1 MFLLFAYQHLSP
13 DTCINISLLQA
24 GSFQPF
30 FRAHAHIDTK
40 RREPFLLP
48 EENMKIVREAI
59 RKRYTYLP
67 FWYTLFYHGF
77 RSGETV
83 MSPLWVTYPED
94 KSTFEMDDE
103 YLLGKTKV
111 FRWKDLFTKASDEII
126 YNLPCY
132 CNYYFLCLGSSLL
145 VKPITEQGSVGTS
158 VYFPGKDEV
167 SFRINTECFSKHVYL
182 VDRKFIPFYFT
193 YMIHVST

>member
-1 MFLLFAYQHLSP
+1 MFPNKFYAEVHAFNTIICIYASTGNNWVFFTLN
-13 DTCINISLLQA
+13 TCINISLLQA

-126 YNLPCY
+126 YNLPC
-132 CNYYFLCLGSSLL
+132 C
-145 VKPITEQGSVGTS
+145 
-158 VYFPGKDEV
+158 
-167 SFRINTECFSKHVYL
+167 
-182 VDRKFIPFYFT
+182 
-193 YMIHVST
+193 

>member
-1 MFLLFAYQHLSP
+1 
-13 DTCINISLLQA
+13 
-24 GSFQPF
+24 
-30 FRAHAHIDTK
+30 
-40 RREPFLLP
+40 
-48 EENMKIVREAI
+48 MKIVREAI

-111 FRWKDLFTKASDEII
+111 LGGRIYLQRLQMKSFTI
-126 YNLPCY
+126 
-132 CNYYFLCLGSSLL
+132 CL
-145 VKPITEQGSVGTS
+145 VIVITTFFV
-158 VYFPGKDEV
+158 
-167 SFRINTECFSKHVYL
+167 
-182 VDRKFIPFYFT
+182 
-193 YMIHVST
+193 

>member
-1 MFLLFAYQHLSP
+1 MLVLVIIGFFFTLN
-13 DTCINISLLQA
+13 TIINISLLQA

-111 FRWKDLFTKASDEII
+111 LGGRIYLQRLQMKSFTI
-126 YNLPCY
+126 
-132 CNYYFLCLGSSLL
+132 CL
-145 VKPITEQGSVGTS
+145 VTVITTFFV
-158 VYFPGKDEV
+158 
-167 SFRINTECFSKHVYL
+167 
-182 VDRKFIPFYFT
+182 
-193 YMIHVST
+193 

>member
-1 MFLLFAYQHLSP
+1 MLRCMLSIQLFKLVLAMINVFYTLN
-13 DTCINISLLQA
+13 TCINISLLQT

-103 YLLGKTKV
+103 YLLGKAQV
-111 FRWKDLFTKASDEII
+111 FRWKDLF
-126 YNLPCY
+126 
-132 CNYYFLCLGSSLL
+132 
-145 VKPITEQGSVGTS
+145 
-158 VYFPGKDEV
+158 
-167 SFRINTECFSKHVYL
+167 SKV
-182 VDRKFIPFYFT
+182 
-193 YMIHVST
+193 